1 MNRNRI
7 LAIAAGIIAI
17 VLAIIMLA
25 NMGRESRNEPGSFSI
40 NPDYEQPSPTIA
52 KQTSTPN
59 LVLTTTP
66 EPTTPKSPTATPPP
80 TKSVAIEETL
90 TLEEHCTDQWMW
102 LNSAGKYSN
111 KDTLSEAEWL
121 SEFEKINDRG
131 MKTHDECGTIWDR
144 LEKLPH
150 ETACYRDDVDEWMS
164 DIEPVFDDLETAI
177 TLLGDMLTDAIAS
190 PRLMNDSN
198 WRNNTFEQLSNV
210 EDESEKLLWLYVPS
224 VIANAH
230 YSVEDA
236 ARAITTRASVLREA
250 IAASDV
256 TRLSA
261 VMGLSF
267 LEAADHFGAANA
279 SLEAYQM
286 RCG

>member
-1 MNRNRI
+1 
-7 LAIAAGIIAI
+7 
-17 VLAIIMLA
+17 
-25 NMGRESRNEPGSFSI
+25 
-40 NPDYEQPSPTIA
+40 
-52 KQTSTPN
+52 
-59 LVLTTTP
+59 
-66 EPTTPKSPTATPPP
+66 
-80 TKSVAIEETL
+80 
-90 TLEEHCTDQWMW
+90 MW

-111 KDTLSEAEWL
+111 VDTLSEAEWMR
-121 SEFEKINDRG
+121 EFKKINDRG
-131 MKTHDECGTIWDR
+131 MKTHDECGAIWDR

-150 ETACYRDDVDEWMS
+150 ETACYRDEVDKWMS
-164 DIEPVFDDLETAI
+164 DIEPVFDDLEMAI
-177 TLLGDMLTDAIAS
+177 TLLGDMLSNAIAS

-210 EDESEKLLWLYVPS
+210 EDVSEKLLWVHVPS

-250 IAASDV
+250 ISDSDV

-279 SLEAYQM
+279 SLDAYQM